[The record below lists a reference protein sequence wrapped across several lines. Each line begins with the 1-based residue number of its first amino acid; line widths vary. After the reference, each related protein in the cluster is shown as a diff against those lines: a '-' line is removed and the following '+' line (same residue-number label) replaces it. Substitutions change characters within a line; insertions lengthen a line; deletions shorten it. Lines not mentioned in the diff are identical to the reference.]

1 MFSIDFLDKMKRTLL
16 TQQRFAGY
24 TKQDRRENGWKKN
37 SAVELLVESV
47 NYILLH
53 YALSNMLLL
62 LLFASQIWVTVRY
75 WNTARARSRSS
86 WMAWMLLLICTAVHL
101 ALFYF
106 IGRAVGEVVPFLV
119 P

>member
-1 MFSIDFLDKMKRTLL
+1 MPAKGEGKIKMK
-16 TQQRFAGY
+16 FS
-24 TKQDRRENGWKKN
+24 KN

-62 LLFASQIWVTVRY
+62 LQAHPIWILLFASQIWVTVRY

-86 WMAWMLLLICTAVHL
+86 WLAWVLLLICTAVHL

>member
-1 MFSIDFLDKMKRTLL
+1 MKLS
-16 TQQRFAGY
+16 
-24 TKQDRRENGWKKN
+24 KN
-37 SAVELLVESV
+37 NAVELLVESV
-47 NYILLH
+47 NCIILH
-53 YALSNMLLL
+53 YALSNMLGLL
-62 LLFASQIWVTVRY
+62 QVHPLWILLFSSQIWVTVRY
-75 WNTARARSRSS
+75 WSTARARSRSS